1 MGHME
6 GRVKTRET
14 LTVHHPSGRHGRADI
29 NNKKKKGKR
38 PCDHAEKAGNT
49 RDGKKKAA

>member
-14 LTVHHPSGRHGRADI
+14 LTVHHPSGRHGGADI
-29 NNKKKKGKR
+29 NNKKRKEKG
-38 PCDHAEKAGNT
+38 HAGSGSRT
-49 RDGKKKAA
+49 TGR